1 MSYTFL
7 DLSIETFKCIRRPL
21 SQREI
26 WDEAVNFK
34 ITDKINTNGKTPW
47 ATIGARIYTDIEQN
61 VDTPFIQVSKRPA
74 KFYLKE
80 LWQNKETIVEVKNLD
95 NEATENE
102 EVNKGFEERDLHPLL
117 VKAVYSNPHFKCYC
131 KTIFHETSIKKKK
144 GYNKWLHPD
153 IVGIYFPFKDYI
165 SETRKLQ
172 EAFKI
177 GSFKLFS
184 FELKVDI
191 TFQNLREYYFQAV
204 SNSCWANEGY
214 LVSLNI
220 EDDPALRDELRR
232 LNNSFGIGI
241 IQLNAENIE
250 QSEII
255 LPAKERELLD
265 WETINRLAEDNR
277 DFKNFIE
284 YLAEDIQVGKVKS
297 KYDVILDDLDYE
309 EYIVHKGIKT
319 I

>member
-7 DLSIETFKCIRRPL
+7 DLSIETLKCIKKPL

-26 WDEAVNFK
+26 WDEAINLK
-34 ITDKINTNGKTPW
+34 IASKINTKGKTPW
-47 ATIGARIYTDIEQN
+47 ATLGARIYTDIEQN
-61 VDTPFIQVSKRPA
+61 LESPFIQVSKRPA

-80 LWQNKETIVEVKNLD
+80 LLNNKDSIEDLNNLEYEFNEKEEIDKN
-95 NEATENE
+95 
-102 EVNKGFEERDLHPLL
+102 FEERDLHPLL
-117 VKAVYSNPHFKCYC
+117 VKAVYAHPHFKCYC
-131 KTIFHETSIKKKK
+131 KTIFHETSVKKKK

-184 FELKVDI
+184 FELKIDI
-191 TFQNLREYYFQAV
+191 SFQNLREYYFQAV
-204 SNSCWANEGY
+204 SNSSWANEGY

-220 EDDPALRDELRR
+220 EDDPTLRDELRR

-297 KYDVILDDLDYE
+297 KYDLVLDEE
-309 EYIVHKGIKT
+309 EYERYIKSKGIKF
-319 I
+319 